1 MRTLTDGEREI
12 VAELNADAA
21 DAEAWD
27 CERDWLDDCDEPTP
41 EELAAL
47 EPVVAALEAAT
58 FGGDVPEPWQ
68 LAPDQEP
75 F

>member
-12 VAELNADAA
+12 LAELNAEWDADLA
-21 DAEAWD
+21 
-27 CERDWLDDCDEPTP
+27 EPTP
-41 EELAAL
+41 DELAAI
-47 EPVVAALEAAT
+47 EALVETAEAAV
-58 FGGDVPEPWQ
+58 FDLDAPEPWQ